1 LPPSPPAPIRPQR
14 NGKGKRKTVRAG
26 LAALVMAYVLSQFY
40 RAFLAVLAPAL
51 QADLGAT
58 AQDLAAASGLW
69 FLAFALMQ
77 LPVGWALDRVGPGRT
92 AAALLTVGAVGAAL
106 FAAAQGV
113 AVLKPAMALIGIG
126 CSPVLMASYVILTRS
141 YPPAA
146 FATLAGAIIGIGS
159 LGNIGAALPLALAVG
174 ALGWRTAMVGLA
186 GVTLAVAAAVAL
198 LVRDPPAQAGAAKGS
213 LRDILRMSEVWP
225 VLAMM
230 AVCYA
235 PAAGVRGLWIGPY
248 MSEVQ
253 GADAALVGRATL
265 VMALAMVA
273 GSFAYGPMERVVG
286 SRKRLV
292 LGGNG
297 TVLGLLVAFCL
308 FPAPPPW
315 VAVAL
320 FAGIG
325 FFGASFA
332 MVIAHGRAFFPP
344 ALMGRGVTLLNLA
357 GIGAAGL
364 LQMATGRLYAAAP
377 ADPASAPFVAVL
389 ALMAA
394 LLALGLVAYAFSTD
408 RRD

>member
-1 LPPSPPAPIRPQR
+1 M
-14 NGKGKRKTVRAG
+14 RAG
-26 LAALVMAYVLSQFY
+26 MAALVVAYVLSQFY

-51 QADLGAT
+51 QVDLGAT

-69 FLAFALMQ
+69 FLVFALIQ

-92 AAALLTVGAVGAAL
+92 AAALLAVGAAGAAL
-106 FAAAQGV
+106 FAAAPGV
-113 AVLKPAMALIGIG
+113 AVLKLAMALIGIG
-126 CSPVLMASYVILTRS
+126 CSPVLMAAYVILTRS

-146 FATLAGAIIGIGS
+146 FATLAGAIIGVGS
-159 LGNIGAALPLALAVG
+159 LGNIGAALPLTLAVE
-174 ALGWRTAMVGLA
+174 AWGWRAAMAGLA

-198 LVRDPPAQAGAAKGS
+198 LVRDPPAQAGAARGS
-213 LRDILRMSEVWP
+213 LRHILRMPAVWP
-225 VLAMM
+225 VLAMT

-235 PAAGVRGLWIGPY
+235 PAAGLRGLWIGPY
-248 MSEVQ
+248 MTEVQ

-265 VMALAMVA
+265 VMALAMIA
-273 GSFAYGPMERVVG
+273 GSLAYGPMERVLR

-297 TVLGLLVAFCL
+297 IVLALLAAFWL
-308 FPAPPPW
+308 WPAPPP
-315 VAVAL
+315 AAAIGL

-332 MVIAHGRAFFPP
+332 MVVAHGRAFFPP

-364 LQMATGRLYAAAP
+364 LQMATGRIYAATP
-377 ADPASAPFVAVL
+377 PVPVTAPFAAVL
-389 ALMAA
+389 AAMAA
-394 LLALGLVAYAFSTD
+394 MLATGLLAYAFSRD
-408 RRD
+408 RVD